1 MTTNNS
7 YKKII
12 LFGYSVLFKNIIKI
26 CNETSITSLIIFSE
40 RQENN
45 INALDID
52 PIKTSLIKANSLDN
66 NFLKEEIMENYT
78 LGISIGSPYIFTNEN
93 IRLFSGNLINS
104 HGAPL
109 PSFKGGGGFSWR
121 ILQGDR
127 RGSSLIHLISDK
139 IDEGEIIFKKNFF
152 FDNAERIPIDFER
165 RQLKEDK
172 KHILNHIEKIIKGKI
187 SINDRNNIELER
199 NNLETYFPRLKTD
212 FHALIDWQLNI
223 DDLEKFILAFSHP
236 YSGAFTK
243 YKQIKISIFDL
254 KIISKEYIHPFIYG
268 LILFT
273 DEYEVIVAVNG
284 GIVSFKQC
292 DIEKSNPEIIIKAGE
307 RLYSN
312 YQDLIEVK
320 SSRVFFNP
328 KGYKLINYNVEEKS

>member
-1 MTTNNS
+1 MTIVKK

-12 LFGYSVLFKNIIKI
+12 LFGYSVLFKNIIEI
-26 CNETSITSLIIFSE
+26 CNDLSIPTIIIFSE
-40 RQENN
+40 RQENS
-45 INALDID
+45 IKELDID
-52 PIKTSLIKANSLDN
+52 PQKAFLFKTNSLKK
-66 NFLKEEIMENYT
+66 NFLEKEIIKNYT
-78 LGISIGSPYIFTNEN
+78 LGISFGSPYIFKKED
-93 IRLFSGNLINS
+93 IELFSKDLINS

-109 PSFKGGGGFSWR
+109 PNYKGGGGFSWR
-121 ILQGDR
+121 ILQGDK
-127 RGSSLIHLISDK
+127 RGSSLIHLISDR

-152 FDNAERIPIDFER
+152 FDNEERLPVDYEE
-165 RQLKEDK
+165 RQLREDK
-172 KHILNHIEKIIKGKI
+172 KHILNYIEKIIKGKV
-187 SINDRNNIELER
+187 SINDRNDIELEK
-199 NNLETYFPRLKTD
+199 NNIETYFPRLKTD

-268 LILFT
+268 LILFA
-273 DEYEVIVAVNG
+273 DENEVIVAVNG
-284 GIVSFKQC
+284 GIVSFKQV
-292 DIEKSNPEIIIKAGE
+292 DLKKSDPQTNIKAGE

-312 YQDLIEVK
+312 YQDLTEIK

-328 KGYKLINYNVEEKS
+328 EGYKLIKHHIE

>member
-1 MTTNNS
+1 M
-7 YKKII
+7 
-12 LFGYSVLFKNIIKI
+12 
-26 CNETSITSLIIFSE
+26 
-40 RQENN
+40 
-45 INALDID
+45 
-52 PIKTSLIKANSLDN
+52 
-66 NFLKEEIMENYT
+66 
-78 LGISIGSPYIFTNEN
+78 
-93 IRLFSGNLINS
+93 
-104 HGAPL
+104 
-109 PSFKGGGGFSWR
+109 
-121 ILQGDR
+121 
-127 RGSSLIHLISDK
+127 ISDK

-152 FDNAERIPIDFER
+152 FDNAERLPVDFEE

-172 KHILNHIEKIIKGKI
+172 KHILTHIEKIIKGKV
-187 SINDRNNIELER
+187 SINDRNNIELEK
-199 NNLETYFPRLKTD
+199 NKIETYFPRLKTD

-273 DEYEVIVAVNG
+273 NEDEVIVAANG

-292 DIEKSNPEIIIKAGE
+292 DIEKSNPEINIKAGE

-312 YQDLIEVK
+312 YQDLLEVK

-328 KGYKLINYNVEEKS
+328 KGYKLIKYNGEENT

>member
-1 MTTNNS
+1 MMISES

-12 LFGYSVLFKNIIKI
+12 LFGYSLLFKNIIKI
-26 CNETSITSLIIFSE
+26 CNETSIPSLIIFSG
-40 RQENN
+40 RQEND

-52 PIKTSLIKANSLDN
+52 PIKTSLVKTNFIDDE
-66 NFLKEEIMENYT
+66 FLKKEIIKNYT
-78 LGISIGSPYIFTNEN
+78 LGISFGSPYIFTNKH
-93 IRLFSGNLINS
+93 IALFSGNLINS

-121 ILQGDR
+121 ILQGDK
-127 RGSSLIHLISDK
+127 RGSSLIHLISDT
-139 IDEGEIIFKKNFF
+139 IDEGEIIFKKNFV
-152 FDNAERIPIDFER
+152 FDNAERLPVDFEE
-165 RQLKEDK
+165 RQLREDK
-172 KHILNHIEKIIKGKI
+172 KHIIKHIEKIIKGEV
-187 SINDRNNIELER
+187 SINDRNNIEFEK
-199 NNLETYFPRLKTD
+199 NNIETYFPRLKTD

-236 YSGAFTK
+236 YSGAFTN

-268 LILFT
+268 QILFT
-273 DEYEVIVAVNG
+273 NQDEVIVAVNG
-284 GIVSFKQC
+284 GIISFKQC
-292 DIEKSNPEIIIKAGE
+292 DIKKSDPEIIIKAGE

-312 YQDLIEVK
+312 YEDLIEIK

-328 KGYKLINYNVEEKS
+328 KGYKLIKYNIE